1 MALSIKD
8 LETEQL
14 ARDYAIRTGTTITG
28 AVKASLLESMARTT
42 THETEIE
49 ALTARTM
56 AIAKE
61 TGDLW
66 PKDFRT
72 FDYDAWLY
80 DENGLLR

>member
-8 LETEQL
+8 PETEKL
-14 ARDYAIRTGTTITG
+14 ARDYATRTGTTITG
-28 AVKASLLESMARTT
+28 AVKASLLDSMARAATR
-42 THETEIE
+42 ETEVE
-49 ALTARTM
+49 ALTAKTM

-66 PKDFRT
+66 PKDCAT

-80 DENGLLR
+80 DEDGLPR

>member
-8 LETEQL
+8 PETEQL
-14 ARDYAIRTGTTITG
+14 ARDYAARTGTTITS
-28 AVKASLLESMARTT
+28 AVKTSLLSSMARSA
-42 THETEIE
+42 THEAEVE

-56 AIAKE
+56 AIARE